1 MAERV
6 VSESVA
12 TGEVVS
18 ALTDC
23 KVKIIDPATKATN
36 MTESKAK
43 ALVFVFISCVSPP
56 NSKKRVDD
64 KLLNDFSRLD
74 HN

>member
-1 MAERV
+1 MAEGV

-12 TGEVVS
+12 TGEVMS

-23 KVKIIDPATKATN
+23 KVKIIDPATKATST
-36 MTESKAK
+36 TESKAN
-43 ALVFVFISCVSPP
+43 ALVFEFISYFSPP
-56 NSKKRVDD
+56 NSKKWVSD

-74 HN
+74 PN

>member
-1 MAERV
+1 MDERGF
-6 VSESVA
+6 SESVA

-23 KVKIIDPATKATN
+23 KVKIIDPATKATRT
-36 MTESKAK
+36 TESKAK
-43 ALVFVFISCVSPP
+43 ALVFEFISCFSPP
-56 NSKKRVDD
+56 YSKKWVSD

-74 HN
+74 PN

>member
-1 MAERV
+1 MLMAESV

-23 KVKIIDPATKATN
+23 KVKTIDPATKATST
-36 MTESKAK
+36 MK
-43 ALVFVFISCVSPP
+43 V
-56 NSKKRVDD
+56 
-64 KLLNDFSRLD
+64 KLML
-74 HN
+74 